1 MKLRYRVTVLLLIC
15 VLSFAKNLTA
25 APGKSTDLF
34 HDLNEY
40 TRYLESSTGL
50 YNELTDVFIQTSV
63 IDDLSQEVL
72 METVGA
78 ADALRKKRQLS
89 AALEDKFKTASE

>member
-1 MKLRYRVTVLLLIC
+1 MKLRYRVIVILLIC
-15 VLSFAKNLTA
+15 ILSFAKILTA
-25 APGKSTDLF
+25 APGQSTDLF

-50 YNELTDVFIQTSV
+50 YNELTEVFVQTSV

-72 METVGA
+72 METIGEEK
-78 ADALRKKRQLS
+78 ALQKKRQL
-89 AALEDKFKTASE
+89 